1 MLNNQMV
8 YIYIHTIYLNVL
20 FCVSVLFFWWRQ
32 LTPEFW
38 GKPNMPKRPNMV
50 AQPELCRCLGSTSGV
65 GGRFMESIALLVSGH
80 TMPCHYTTLHYNTIH
95 TYIHID
101 TDIHIHTCIYIYVC
115 MYMWVRAYV
124 YPYVHI
130 FNRVNVC
137 VYKCIYIYH
146 RRRLLSIN
154 PSHLTSISFSCSSI

>member
-1 MLNNQMV
+1 MCCFA
-8 YIYIHTIYLNVL
+8 YPY
-20 FCVSVLFFWWRQ
+20 CFFAEDNLLRNFEGN
-32 LTPEFW
+32 LTCPSGPTW
-38 GKPNMPKRPNMV
+38 SHSRSCAGALV
-50 AQPELCRCLGSTSGV
+50 AQVAWAEDLWSPLPCWYQAIPC
-65 GGRFMESIALLVSGH
+65 H

>member
-1 MLNNQMV
+1 
-8 YIYIHTIYLNVL
+8 
-20 FCVSVLFFWWRQ
+20 
-32 LTPEFW
+32 
-38 GKPNMPKRPNMV
+38 MPKRPNMV

-115 MYMWVRAYV
+115 VCTCGCVPMCTHMFTYLTGSMCVCISV
-124 YPYVHI
+124 Y
-130 FNRVNVC
+130 
-137 VYKCIYIYH
+137 IYIYH